1 MSEDAHLVI
10 HSYVGISMR
19 YLAFRKTPNC
29 RPECEGTASCSK
41 LNPLNLADR
50 DLVFGPVIE
59 LRGPGRL
66 MRGHLLGMLDPANRS
81 PGKPSH
87 RLRARCGTRLALG
100 SRHFALVFGSL
111 PRHYSD

>member
-29 RPECEGTASCSK
+29 RPECEGAASCSK

-66 MRGHLLGMLDPANRS
+66 MRGHLLGMLDPATVLQVNRHTGCA
-81 PGKPSH
+81 PGVAPDW
-87 RLRARCGTRLALG
+87 R
-100 SRHFALVFGSL
+100 
-111 PRHYSD
+111 